1 MTESCD
7 WDLLGGDS
15 ELCPHPPL
23 PRPRR
28 LARLTWT
35 CEAAVFRAWGRVDAV
50 CPARL
55 ETSVEELRFSL
66 TRQITIHTV
75 W

>member
-7 WDLLGGDS
+7 RDRQGSGS
-15 ELCPHPPL
+15 ELCPYPPL
-23 PRPRR
+23 PRRPR
-28 LARLTWT
+28 LARLAWT

-50 CPARL
+50 CPASL
-55 ETSVEELRFSL
+55 EALVEELRFSL